1 MELVSYALLI
11 ASASYLGYMLFKG
24 KKLIESLSQ
33 QNRELVELATDQLHT
48 LEQANMLIEELSN
61 QQEIP
66 S

>member
-24 KKLIESLSQ
+24 KKLIESLNQ
-33 QNRELVELATDQLHT
+33 QNRELLELATDQLHT
-48 LEQANMLIEELSN
+48 LEQANMLIEELST

>member
-33 QNRELVELATDQLHT
+33 QNRELLELATDQLHT
-48 LEQANMLIEELSN
+48 LEQANMLIEELST

>member
-11 ASASYLGYMLFKG
+11 ASASYLGYM
-24 KKLIESLSQ
+24 SLSQ
-33 QNRELVELATDQLHT
+33 QNRELLELATDQLHT
-48 LEQANMLIEELSN
+48 LEQANMLIEELST

>member
-33 QNRELVELATDQLHT
+33 QNRELLEL
-48 LEQANMLIEELSN
+48 IR
-61 QQEIP
+61 
-66 S
+66 